1 MGMVAVLFLLI
12 FFFLPLVHIL
22 LRSFCDF
29 FELPEFFAGE
39 ATCSFS
45 AFRNILTDSYYM
57 GRLGFT
63 IMQAFLSSFFSLL
76 IGLPLAFF
84 FSRYDFRGKKIFRS
98 LLSIPFV
105 MPTVVVAIGFLS
117 LFGSQTSLTG
127 LDLRNTMW
135 ILLFAHVFYNV
146 PVVLRIVSGFLEG
159 SSQRLDEASYLLG
172 ASPWKTF
179 LRLNL
184 PLAMPA
190 IVSAAIL
197 VFIFCFTSFGVI
209 VILTPELQYS
219 TLEVE
224 IYRRG
229 ARMLQLDK
237 AAVLVLVQLVV
248 IMGLSYVYSR
258 IQASMGLGLK
268 AREQFKKPKGN
279 LKIALYL
286 IMAFAI
292 PLLLAPLVAIV
303 QKLFFIEG
311 SFSYQ
316 YFSNL
321 TEVSRSVGFAGF
333 NLALYNSLR
342 FSFFTVVLATLVG
355 FAFSYAI
362 VRANWRFLDSLSL
375 LPLATSAV
383 TLGFGYLISFPVL
396 SASFAGVLLT
406 HVLIAFPFVVRSIL
420 PALRALPTNVTDAAK
435 GLGSG
440 EINILRRVELPL
452 LKPALIAA
460 ASFAFAI
467 SLGEFAATL
476 ILSRPEFATLP
487 VAIFDRL
494 ARPGEANF
502 GSALALAFVLMVLSS
517 IAMFILELFG
527 ESEF

>member
-1 MGMVAVLFLLI
+1 MGFIAIVFLLI
-12 FFFLPLVHIL
+12 FFFLPLIHIL

-39 ATCSFS
+39 ASCSFS
-45 AFRNILTDSYYM
+45 AFSNILTDSYYL
-57 GRLGFT
+57 GRLSFT

-76 IGLPLAFF
+76 IGLPLAFL
-84 FSRYDFRGKKIFRS
+84 FSRYDFPAKKIFRS

-117 LFGSQTSLTG
+117 LFGSQSSLTG
-127 LDLRNTMW
+127 LDLRNTLW
-135 ILLFAHVFYNV
+135 IILFAHVFYNV

-159 SSQRLDEASYLLG
+159 SSQHLDQASYLLG
-172 ASPWKTF
+172 ASPWRTF

-237 AAVLVLVQLVV
+237 AAVLVLIQLVV

-258 IQASMGLGLK
+258 IQAQMSVGLK
-268 AREQFKKPKGN
+268 AREQFKKPSGS
-279 LKIALYL
+279 LRVALYGG
-286 IMAFAI
+286 IAIVI

-303 QKLFFIEG
+303 QKLFMIDG
-311 SFSYQ
+311 TFSLN
-316 YFSNL
+316 YFQNL
-321 TEVSRSVGFAGF
+321 SEVSRSVGFAGF
-333 NLALYNSLR
+333 GLALFNSLR
-342 FSFFTVVLATLVG
+342 FSLITVVFATLLG

-362 VRANWRFLDSLSL
+362 VRAKWQFLDTLSL

-383 TLGFGYLISFPVL
+383 TLSFGYLISFPVL
-396 SASFAGVLLT
+396 SASFVGVLLT

-420 PALRALPTNVTDAAK
+420 PALRAIPDNEGDT
-435 GLGSG
+435 
-440 EINILRRVELPL
+440 
-452 LKPALIAA
+452 
-460 ASFAFAI
+460 
-467 SLGEFAATL
+467 
-476 ILSRPEFATLP
+476 
-487 VAIFDRL
+487 
-494 ARPGEANF
+494 
-502 GSALALAFVLMVLSS
+502 
-517 IAMFILELFG
+517 
-527 ESEF
+527 